1 MKEISDEAWLEL
13 VDFLGEID
21 AGDEIQFASLTTDDL
36 GESELLFMLD
46 EAAERGMIRQVAAR
60 TWAKRDSIIDMSPQ
74 EEE

>member
-1 MKEISDEAWLEL
+1 MPEISDEAWLEL

-46 EAAERGMIRQVAAR
+46 EAAERGMIRQVDAR
-60 TWAKRDSIIDMSPQ
+60 TWSKRDLIISMSPQ